1 MFMHKWNSHSER
13 IKNSSGLPNPHHYKL
28 HSNFIGI
35 VGCLKYHFH
44 LNFNI
49 GLKLRKM
56 YNIGVIGG
64 STADDSYRPIAY
76 EVGKLL
82 AKKKATVF
90 CGGLGGV
97 MEWVSR
103 GVSENNGIVVGILPG
118 YLTSEGNQFLSIR
131 MPTGIGYMRNFLIV
145 RASEALIAIDGSSG
159 TLSEASFAI
168 TEGKTVVSIG
178 EMEIDHRKPG
188 DGIFVHASDP
198 MEAVDLAI
206 HEAEKYRSSPKN
218 QKDLTGY

>member
-1 MFMHKWNSHSER
+1 
-13 IKNSSGLPNPHHYKL
+13 
-28 HSNFIGI
+28 
-35 VGCLKYHFH
+35 
-44 LNFNI
+44 
-49 GLKLRKM
+49 M

-64 STADDSYRPIAY
+64 STADDSYMPIAY
-76 EVGKLL
+76 EVGRLL
-82 AKKKATVF
+82 ANEKATVF

-103 GVSENNGIVVGILPG
+103 GVCEENGIVVGILPG
-118 YLTSEGNQFLSIR
+118 YLATEGNKFLSIR

-145 RASEALIAIDGSSG
+145 RASEAIIAIDGSSG

-178 EMEIDHRKPG
+178 ELEIDHRKPG
-188 DGIFVHASDP
+188 DGMFIHASDP
-198 MEAVDLAI
+198 VEAVDIAI

-218 QKDLTGY
+218 QKYLTGT